1 MTNNLPIGSTNFRR
15 LTIFT
20 SAWILFLIFF
30 GAVVRVTGSGMG
42 CPDWPLCYNQIIPPA
57 ELPAWIEFLH
67 RVIAAIAGLL
77 TVTIAVMAWRSYRE
91 YRSIYVSS
99 VAAVA
104 LVLFQA
110 FLGGVTVWYN
120 NAPVTVIAHLIAAV
134 SYLALTLVITVVAHL
149 PAEYVTSPGI
159 PTGHK
164 GFFRFLIIAAVLL
177 MVLLIT
183 GAVVVGTGTGLACPD
198 WPLCQG
204 EIFPSNAHLGT
215 IIQLTHRFT
224 VATVGII
231 LAAIVLIIR
240 RRYAGQKLLVMWS
253 TIMGLLFLFQAGI
266 GGLNV
271 LMRLPRSINALHLT
285 VASSVWGC
293 LIILIVLFYFTGK
306 SLIPEE
312 TEEKESEPVSP
323 GQKAAVLFKLTK
335 PWVMALLLVT
345 TLGAMFIAA
354 QGMPPISL
362 ILYTLL
368 GGALAAGGASAL
380 NSYVD
385 SDIDGVMSRTSRRPT
400 VTGLVTPTETLF
412 FGLALSTLSF
422 VILAVF
428 VNMLAAALSM
438 LGILYYVFF
447 YTLYLKR
454 ATIHNI
460 IIGGAAGA
468 IPPLVGWAAVTGS
481 LDVAALY
488 LFALIFFWTPP
499 HTWALALL
507 VKKDYTNAR
516 VPMLPVVAGE
526 KETTYQILLYSI
538 LLIALTLLPFAFGM
552 MSWAYLVVAI
562 MLGVP
567 FLYLAWKLWR
577 NYSKSTSKRLY
588 KFSQSYLA
596 LIFLVMVLDS
606 TLL

>member
-1 MTNNLPIGSTNFRR
+1 M
-15 LTIFT
+15 
-20 SAWILFLIFF
+20 
-30 GAVVRVTGSGMG
+30 
-42 CPDWPLCYNQIIPPA
+42 
-57 ELPAWIEFLH
+57 
-67 RVIAAIAGLL
+67 
-77 TVTIAVMAWRSYRE
+77 
-91 YRSIYVSS
+91 
-99 VAAVA
+99 
-104 LVLFQA
+104 
-110 FLGGVTVWYN
+110 
-120 NAPVTVIAHLIAAV
+120 
-134 SYLALTLVITVVAHL
+134 
-149 PAEYVTSPGI
+149 
-159 PTGHK
+159 
-164 GFFRFLIIAAVLL
+164 
-177 MVLLIT
+177 
-183 GAVVVGTGTGLACPD
+183 
-198 WPLCQG
+198 
-204 EIFPSNAHLGT
+204 
-215 IIQLTHRFT
+215 
-224 VATVGII
+224 ATVGII

-240 RRYAGQKLLVMWS
+240 RRYAEQKLLVMWS
-253 TIMGLLFLFQAGI
+253 TIMGLLFLLQAGI

-271 LMRLPRSINALHLT
+271 LMKLPRFINALHLT
-285 VASSVWGC
+285 IASTVWGC
-293 LIILIVLFYFTGK
+293 LIILITLFYFTGK
-306 SLIPEE
+306 SLIAEE
-312 TEEKESEPVSP
+312 TEQKETEPVSP

-368 GGALAAGGASAL
+368 GGALAAGGASTL

-422 VILAVF
+422 VVLAVF

-468 IPPLVGWAAVTGS
+468 IPPLVGWAAVTGT

-552 MSWAYLVVAI
+552 MSWAYLIVAI

-596 LIFLVMVLDS
+596 LIFLIMVLDS